1 MQGRL
6 AAAPAGAPVRR
17 QHRLPAEVVRQPGAQ
32 PLEIELAQGKLQAA
46 LGGRDLAALD
56 AEAGLLGAQAEVPHG
71 QLLSGQVQIQGPGG
85 GQGPALERGLH
96 LEIGE
101 GAAPAIPAQAAIQT
115 QIRSHRI
122 PLHGQG
128 EPVAVEIA
136 TQVQGYLGEHRRPLH
151 QARHRQ
157 GQLASRF
164 VPHQSIALDGRLLEH
179 GSRIGEAAR
188 GQIHIHPRCL
198 LVAGDTHLSLEI
210 TAETGV
216 DAAEL
221 GGIYLGIQLP
231 GLGGERPLGLQLV
244 GAALQR
250 QGRDG
255 PLHLVVAAER
265 SLERQGI
272 LVELA
277 VDLELRQRQLPVAR
291 LVQLEAAGY
300 LARQRP
306 LDLGHQ
312 LGRVDPLEFGGPLP
326 LDTLAPGELAIEP
339 ELPLQGAQ
347 QQLYLAQLLQI
358 PLARERHLEGGH
370 VRPLAGGLERKLIA
384 RELALGAQGA
394 LVQPVAGLIL
404 DGLVKGPC
412 KALPVQC
419 QIEGQVGVQRR
430 QRPLEVGRDRPLGLE
445 RQPQLAHGAI
455 QSQVRLL
462 GVELPLLE
470 PLAGLGI
477 QGQGEG
483 IIRGQADMALER
495 QIRHGVAQGELTH
508 LDALILGLG
517 RQQQL
522 VDSLDEL
529 PLLIAH
535 PGRRQAFQLDGEW
548 QADLGQ
554 LDGGGRLWLRLGGRG
569 LLGLG
574 LGLGRAL
581 RLGRLAGGR
590 LGRLVGSRGLVQG
603 HVQAIEHGPAHYEPL
618 AIQGGADVEGG
629 QGHPNAGHVQV
640 QIRHLEAV
648 HLDAQWQRAPDE
660 GLGGLFRHRLSVGDL
675 HHRVGDRQGLD
686 PELALQQLAEI
697 PVQHGPLDGDVH
709 QLVLPADP
717 FQGPAIAEL
726 ARHQLPLE
734 GRQRPFGL
742 LPQPLVALMG
752 EAQQADADEQQEDEP
767 HEPQE
772 NTLYPDHSA
781 DPRERGSRSGQER
794 EERG

>member
-1 MQGRL
+1 M
-6 AAAPAGAPVRR
+6 
-17 QHRLPAEVVRQPGAQ
+17 
-32 PLEIELAQGKLQAA
+32 
-46 LGGRDLAALD
+46 AALD
-56 AEAGLLGAQAEVPHG
+56 TEAGLLGAQAEIPHG
-71 QLLSGQVQIQGPGG
+71 QLLPGQVQIQGPGG
-85 GQGPALERGLH
+85 GQGPALEWGLQ
-96 LEIGE
+96 LELGE
-101 GAAPAIPAQAAIQT
+101 GATPAIPAQAAIQA
-115 QIRSHRI
+115 QIRRHRI

-128 EPVAVEIA
+128 ESVTVEIA
-136 TQVQGYLGEHRRPLH
+136 TQVQGYLGERGRPLH
-151 QARHRQ
+151 QAGHRQ
-157 GQLASRF
+157 GQLAGRF

-312 LGRVDPLEFGGPLP
+312 LGRVDPLELGGALP
-326 LDTLAPGELAIEP
+326 LDALAPCELAIEL
-339 ELPLQGAQ
+339 ELPLQGIEQ
-347 QQLYLAQLLQI
+347 QFDPAQLAEI

-419 QIEGQVGVQRR
+419 QIEGQVGIQRR
-430 QRPLEVGRDRPLGLE
+430 QRPLEIGGDRSLGLE
-445 RQPQLAHGAI
+445 RQPQLAHGAL
-455 QSQVRLL
+455 QDQVRLL
-462 GVELPLLE
+462 PLELVLQQS
-470 PLAGLGI
+470 LAGFGI

-483 IIRGQADMALER
+483 IIRGQGDMALEH
-495 QIRHGVAQGELTH
+495 QIRHGVAQGELAHVDTI
-508 LDALILGLG
+508 ILSTG
-517 RQQQL
+517 RQLQG
-522 VDSLDEL
+522 VESLDKL
-529 PLLIAH
+529 PLLVAN
-535 PGRRQAFQLDGEW
+535 PG
-548 QADLGQ
+548 
-554 LDGGGRLWLRLGGRG
+554 
-569 LLGLG
+569 
-574 LGLGRAL
+574 
-581 RLGRLAGGR
+581 
-590 LGRLVGSRGLVQG
+590 
-603 HVQAIEHGPAHYEPL
+603 
-618 AIQGGADVEGG
+618 
-629 QGHPNAGHVQV
+629 
-640 QIRHLEAV
+640 
-648 HLDAQWQRAPDE
+648 
-660 GLGGLFRHRLSVGDL
+660 HR
-675 HHRVGDRQGLD
+675 
-686 PELALQQLAEI
+686 
-697 PVQHGPLDGDVH
+697 
-709 QLVLPADP
+709 
-717 FQGPAIAEL
+717 
-726 ARHQLPLE
+726 
-734 GRQRPFGL
+734 
-742 LPQPLVALMG
+742 
-752 EAQQADADEQQEDEP
+752 
-767 HEPQE
+767 
-772 NTLYPDHSA
+772 
-781 DPRERGSRSGQER
+781 
-794 EERG
+794 